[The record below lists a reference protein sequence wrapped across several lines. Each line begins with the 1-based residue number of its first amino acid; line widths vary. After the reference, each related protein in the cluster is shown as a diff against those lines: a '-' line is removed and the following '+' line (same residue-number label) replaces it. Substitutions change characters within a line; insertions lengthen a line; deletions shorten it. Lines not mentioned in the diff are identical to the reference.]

1 MTFAARMEHR
11 AEIACLCPSL
21 VVRYTAARFRAEPIP
36 RIADET
42 SMHTITANGA
52 QIPAIG
58 LGVMTLK
65 EETCVQAVDA
75 ALRMGYRHIDT
86 AQMYGNE
93 REVGEGLRASGIERA
108 EVFVTTKVWHDR
120 LRAGDFERS
129 VDESLQRLNL
139 SAVDL
144 LLIHWPNK
152 DVPLKETID
161 ALCKT
166 KRAGK
171 TRHIGVA
178 NFTVALVEEAAKL
191 AVEPLVTNQIE
202 VHPFIDR
209 SKVIAASRRHGLAIT
224 AYCPIARGAAPGDAV
239 LARIGAA
246 QGKSPAQVS
255 LRFLVQQDIVPIPR
269 SANPQ
274 HIADNLAVFDFTLS
288 DAEMA
293 ELRGLGRADK
303 RIVSPPHAPQWDG

>member
-1 MTFAARMEHR
+1 MQT
-11 AEIACLCPSL
+11 
-21 VVRYTAARFRAEPIP
+21 V
-36 RIADET
+36 
-42 SMHTITANGA
+42 TANGA
-52 QIPAIG
+52 TIPAIG
-58 LGVMTLK
+58 LGVMTLLQ
-65 EETCVQAVDA
+65 ETCVKAVDA

-93 REVGEGLRASGIERA
+93 REVGEGLRASGVPRE

-129 VDESLQRLNL
+129 VDESLGRLGL
-139 SAVDL
+139 PAVDL

-161 ALCKT
+161 VLCKT
-166 KRAGK
+166 QRDGR

-178 NFTVALVEEAAKL
+178 NFTAALIEEAAKL
-191 AVEPLVTNQIE
+191 ATEPLVTNQIE

-209 SKVIAASRRHGLAIT
+209 SKVISASRREGLAIT
-224 AYCPIARGAAPGDAV
+224 AYCPIARGQVPGDAV

-246 QGKSPAQVS
+246 HGKSPAQVS
-255 LRFLVQQDIVPIPR
+255 LRYLVQQGIIPIPR
-269 SANPQ
+269 TANPQ
-274 HIADNLAVFDFTLS
+274 HMADNMAVFDFSLS

-293 ELRGLGRADK
+293 ELKKLAATNK

>member
-1 MTFAARMEHR
+1 MQ
-11 AEIACLCPSL
+11 
-21 VVRYTAARFRAEPIP
+21 
-36 RIADET
+36 
-42 SMHTITANGA
+42 TITANGA
-52 QIPAIG
+52 VIPAIG

-65 EETCVQAVDA
+65 EDTCVKAVDA

-93 REVGEGLRASGIERA
+93 REVGEGLRASGIPRDQI
-108 EVFVTTKVWHDR
+108 FVTTKVWHDR

-129 VDESLQRLNL
+129 VDESLGRLGL
-139 SAVDL
+139 PSVDL

-152 DVPLKETID
+152 DIPLKETID
-161 ALCKT
+161 VLCKT
-166 KRAGK
+166 KREGK

-178 NFTVALVEEAAKL
+178 NFTVALVQEAAKL
-191 AVEPLVTNQIE
+191 AIEPLVTNQIE

-209 SKVIAASRRHGLAIT
+209 SMVIDASRRNGLSIT
-224 AYCPIARGAAPGDAV
+224 AYCPIARGAVPGDAA

-246 QGKSPAQVS
+246 HGKSSAQVS
-255 LRFLVQQDIVPIPR
+255 LRYLVQQGIVPIPR

-274 HIADNLAVFDFTLS
+274 HMADNLAVFDFSLS

-293 ELRGLGRADK
+293 ELSALSSANK

>member
-1 MTFAARMEHR
+1 MLTRR
-11 AEIACLCPSL
+11 SL
-21 VVRYTAARFRAEPIP
+21 PPVSLPGLHTSLK
-36 RIADET
+36 DENP
-42 SMHTITANGA
+42 MQTITANGA
-52 QIPAIG
+52 RIPAIG

-65 EETCVQAVDA
+65 EETCVKAVDA

-93 REVGEGLRASGIERA
+93 REVGEGLRASGVPRE

-120 LRAGDFERS
+120 LKAGDFERS
-129 VDESLQRLNL
+129 VDDSLDRLKLAN
-139 SAVDL
+139 VDL

-161 ALCKT
+161 VLCKT
-166 KRAGK
+166 KREGK
-171 TRHIGVA
+171 TRHVGVA
-178 NFTVALVEEAAKL
+178 NFTVALIEEAAKL
-191 AVEPLVTNQIE
+191 ATEPLVTNQIE

-239 LARIGAA
+239 LARIGATH
-246 QGKSPAQVS
+246 GKTPAQTS
-255 LRFLVQQDIVPIPR
+255 LRYLVQQGIVPIPR
-269 SANPQ
+269 SADAK
-274 HIADNLAVFDFTLS
+274 HLADNLAVFDFSLS
-288 DAEMA
+288 EAEMA
-293 ELRGLGRADK
+293 ELARLASANK